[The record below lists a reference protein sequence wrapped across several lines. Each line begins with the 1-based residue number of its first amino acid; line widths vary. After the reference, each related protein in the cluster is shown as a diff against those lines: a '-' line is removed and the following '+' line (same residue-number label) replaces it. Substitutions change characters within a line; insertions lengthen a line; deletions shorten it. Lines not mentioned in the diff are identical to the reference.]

1 MAAAFLYSTVVIE
14 EVGRL
19 GLTGIGFSLHS
30 DIVAPYILHYG
41 SEAQKQHYLPKL
53 VSGEMVTAIAMT
65 EPGAGSD
72 LQGVKTTALLDGDEY
87 VINGSK
93 TFITNGFLAD
103 LVVVV
108 AKTDP
113 KAGAKGTSLFL
124 VEANTPG
131 FSRGKRLE
139 KVGMKAQDT
148 SELFFQDVRVPK
160 ENLLG
165 QAGMGFAYLMQELP
179 QERLTVGIGALSSA
193 EAALQWTLDYT
204 RDRKA
209 FGKAVADFQN
219 TRFKL
224 AEMATEIQIGRVF
237 LDRCLEL
244 HLQGKLDVPAA
255 AMLKYWSTDLQCK
268 VLDECV
274 QLHGGYG
281 YMWEYPV
288 ARAWADARVQRIY
301 AGTNEIMKEII
312 ARSL

>member
-1 MAAAFLYSTVVIE
+1 MI
-14 EVGRL
+14 
-19 GLTGIGFSLHS
+19 
-30 DIVAPYILHYG
+30 
-41 SEAQKQHYLPKL
+41 
-53 VSGEMVTAIAMT
+53 
-65 EPGAGSD
+65 
-72 LQGVKTTALLDGDEY
+72 
-87 VINGSK
+87 
-93 TFITNGFLAD
+93 
-103 LVVVV
+103 VV

-124 VEANTPG
+124 VEADTPG
-131 FSRGKRLE
+131 FDKGKRLE

-179 QERLTVGIGALSSA
+179 QERLTVAIGGLASA

-204 RDRKA
+204 RERKA
-209 FGKAVADFQN
+209 FGKAIADFQN

-237 LDRCLEL
+237 VDRCLEL
-244 HLQGKLDVPAA
+244 HLQGKLDVPTA
-255 AMLKYWSTDLQCK
+255 AMAKYWGTDLQCK

-281 YMWEYPV
+281 FMWEYPI